1 MSSFGRGPPVNKKI
15 RVVIDERTAEAKDVV
30 RLVLRRPDGE
40 NLPAFTA
47 GAHIDLFLP
56 NGLTRQY
63 SLINDSREPDRYEIA
78 VSKAPAS
85 RGGSSCV
92 HARLNIGDVLEISEP
107 RNNFSLQASHEAFH
121 FIAGGIGIT
130 PILSMIRYCE
140 SQGWQWRL
148 LYLARSRE
156 CAAFHN
162 ELEAFGTDRVRF
174 HFDDEAGHLFD
185 FADRS
190 FMVAPGVPIYCCGP
204 APVMKAVGDF
214 SSTHPDNPAYF
225 EWFSPPAAA
234 EANEVAGGFEVKLNR
249 SGMLLRVPENK
260 SILEVL
266 EEHGYE
272 LSYSCREGMCR
283 TCETSVIEGV
293 PDHRDYVL
301 SGSERAAGRTMMIC
315 VSRAKSPVLVLD
327 I

>member
-1 MSSFGRGPPVNKKI
+1 MTKI
-15 RVVIDERTAEAKDVV
+15 QVVIAQRTDEAKDVV
-30 RLVLRRPDGE
+30 RLVLRKPDGGS
-40 NLPAFTA
+40 LPAFTA

-63 SLINDSREPDRYEIA
+63 SLINDCREVDRYEIA
-78 VSKAPAS
+78 VAKALNS

-92 HARLNIGDVLEISEP
+92 HETLSVGDMLDISEP
-107 RNNFSLQASHEAFH
+107 RNNFSLQTGHRAFL

-140 SQGWQWRL
+140 AQGWRWRL

-156 CAAFHN
+156 CAAFYRT
-162 ELEAFGTDRVRF
+162 LEAFGDDRVHF

-185 FADRS
+185 FAGQS
-190 FMVAPGVPIYCCGP
+190 FIVEPGMPIYCCGP

-214 SSTHPDNPAYF
+214 SSAHPENPAYF
-225 EWFSPPAAA
+225 EYFARSAAV
-234 EANEVAGGFEVKLNR
+234 EAGGVANGFEIKLNR
-249 SGMLLRVPENK
+249 GGRLFHVPEDK

-266 EEHGYE
+266 EQHGYE
-272 LSYSCREGMCR
+272 LPYSCREGMCR
-283 TCETSVIEGV
+283 TCETGLIDGL

-301 SGSERAAGRTMMIC
+301 SREEREAGKTMMIC
-315 VSRAKSPVLVLD
+315 VSRARSAVLVLD
-327 I
+327 L